1 MRAHIGVAF
10 VFIVYTG
17 FVLLFANTKKDVNY
31 ENKYDA
37 LLLKIEQSQ
46 KVMDSSIVEA
56 TKKEA
61 TIINK
66 TVENIIEDKKQIKQL
81 FSEVAE
87 IKANPKV
94 EIQIQTIR
102 DTVFV
107 TEKKNFWGK
116 SKVDTV
122 Q

>member
-1 MRAHIGVAF
+1 MRYLALI
-10 VFIVYTG
+10 
-17 FVLLFANTKKDVNY
+17 LLLSSCTTTEIKQV
-31 ENKYDA
+31 NKYDT
-37 LLLKIEQSQ
+37 LLLKIEKSQ

-61 TIINK
+61 RLIDK
-66 TVENIIEDKKQIKQL
+66 TVKQIIQDKKQIAELVTQ
-81 FSEVAE
+81 VAE
-87 IKANPKV
+87 AKANPKV

-116 SKVDTV
+116 SKKDTL
-122 Q
+122 

>member
-1 MRAHIGVAF
+1 MRYLALI
-10 VFIVYTG
+10 
-17 FVLLFANTKKDVNY
+17 LLISSCTTAEIEQV
-31 ENKYDA
+31 NKYDT
-37 LLLKIEQSQ
+37 LLIRVEKSQ

-61 TIINK
+61 KIINK
-66 TVENIIEDKKQIKQL
+66 TVQTIIEDKKQI
-81 FSEVAE
+81 AE
-87 IKANPKV
+87 LVTQMAEAKANPKV

>member
-1 MRAHIGVAF
+1 MRYL
-10 VFIVYTG
+10 VFI
-17 FVLLFANTKKDVNY
+17 LLLSSCSTAEV
-31 ENKYDA
+31 EQVNKYDT
-37 LLLKIEQSQ
+37 LLLKVAKSQ
-46 KVMDSSIVEA
+46 LKMDSSIVEA

-61 TIINK
+61 IIINK
-66 TVENIIEDKKQIKQL
+66 TVESIIEDKKQIKQL

-87 IKANPKV
+87 IKANPRV
-94 EIQIQTIR
+94 QIQIDTVR

-116 SKVDTV
+116 SKKDTV

>member
-1 MRAHIGVAF
+1 MRALIA
-10 VFIVYTG
+10 II
-17 FVLLFANTKKDVNY
+17 LLSSCTATEV
-31 ENKYDA
+31 KYDDKYDT
-37 LLLKIEQSQ
+37 LLTKVQESQ
-46 KVMDSSIVEA
+46 KLMDSSIVEA

-66 TVENIIEDKKQIKQL
+66 TVKSIIEDKKQI
-81 FSEVAE
+81 SELVTQVAE
-87 IKANPKV
+87 AKANPKV
-94 EIQIQTIR
+94 EIQIIR

>member
-1 MRAHIGVAF
+1 MRYLALI
-10 VFIVYTG
+10 
-17 FVLLFANTKKDVNY
+17 LLISSCTTVETERVD
-31 ENKYDA
+31 KYDT
-37 LLLKIEQSQ
+37 LLLKVAESQ
-46 KVMDSSIVEA
+46 LKMDSSIVEA

-61 TIINK
+61 IIINK

-94 EIQIQTIR
+94 EIQTIR
-102 DTVFV
+102 DTIFV

-116 SKVDTV
+116 SKTDTV

>member
-1 MRAHIGVAF
+1 MRYLAF
-10 VFIVYTG
+10 I
-17 FVLLFANTKKDVNY
+17 LLISSCTTVETERVD
-31 ENKYDA
+31 KYDT
-37 LLLKIEQSQ
+37 LLLKVAETQLE
-46 KVMDSSIVEA
+46 MDSSIVEA
-56 TKKEA
+56 TKKESI
-61 TIINK
+61 IINK
-66 TVENIIEDKKQIKQL
+66 TVESIIEDKKQIKEL
-81 FSEVAE
+81 FSEVSE

-116 SKVDTV
+116 SKTDTV

>member
-1 MRAHIGVAF
+1 MRYLAF
-10 VFIVYTG
+10 I
-17 FVLLFANTKKDVNY
+17 LLISSCTTVETERVD
-31 ENKYDA
+31 KYDT
-37 LLLKIEQSQ
+37 LLLKVAESQ
-46 KVMDSSIVEA
+46 LEMDNSIVEA

-61 TIINK
+61 IIINK

-116 SKVDTV
+116 SKTDTV

>member
-1 MRAHIGVAF
+1 MRYL
-10 VFIVYTG
+10 VFI
-17 FVLLFANTKKDVNY
+17 LLLSSCSTAEV
-31 ENKYDA
+31 EQVNKYDT
-37 LLLKIEQSQ
+37 LLLKVAKSQ
-46 KVMDSSIVEA
+46 LKMDSSIVEA

-61 TIINK
+61 IIINK
-66 TVENIIEDKKQIKQL
+66 TVESIIEDKKQIKQL
-81 FSEVAE
+81 FNEVAE

-94 EIQIQTIR
+94 QIQIDTVR

-116 SKVDTV
+116 SKKDTV

>member
-1 MRAHIGVAF
+1 MRYLAF
-10 VFIVYTG
+10 I
-17 FVLLFANTKKDVNY
+17 LLISSCTTVETERVD
-31 ENKYDA
+31 KYDT
-37 LLLKIEQSQ
+37 LLLKVAESQ
-46 KVMDSSIVEA
+46 LEMDSSIVEA

-61 TIINK
+61 IIINK
-66 TVENIIEDKKQIKQL
+66 TVDNIIEDKKQIKQL

>member
-1 MRAHIGVAF
+1 MRYLAF
-10 VFIVYTG
+10 I
-17 FVLLFANTKKDVNY
+17 LLISSCTTVETERVD
-31 ENKYDA
+31 KYDT
-37 LLLKIEQSQ
+37 LLLKVAESQ
-46 KVMDSSIVEA
+46 LEMDSSIVEA

-61 TIINK
+61 IIINK

-94 EIQIQTIR
+94 EVQIQTIR

-116 SKVDTV
+116 SKTDTV

>member
-1 MRAHIGVAF
+1 MRYL
-10 VFIVYTG
+10 VFI
-17 FVLLFANTKKDVNY
+17 LLLSSCSTAEV
-31 ENKYDA
+31 EQVNKYDT
-37 LLLKIEQSQ
+37 LLLKVAKSQ
-46 KVMDSSIVEA
+46 LKMDSNIVEA

-61 TIINK
+61 IIINK
-66 TVENIIEDKKQIKQL
+66 TVESIIEDKKQIKQL

-87 IKANPKV
+87 IKANPRV
-94 EIQIQTIR
+94 QIQIDTVR

-116 SKVDTV
+116 SKKDTV

>member
-1 MRAHIGVAF
+1 MRYLALI
-10 VFIVYTG
+10 
-17 FVLLFANTKKDVNY
+17 LLISSCTTTEIEQV
-31 ENKYDA
+31 NKYDT
-37 LLLKIEQSQ
+37 LLIRVKESQ
-46 KVMDSSIVEA
+46 KIMDSSIVEA

-66 TVENIIEDKKQIKQL
+66 TVETIIEDKKQIAQL
-81 FSEVAE
+81 VTQVAE
-87 IKANPKV
+87 AKANPKV

-116 SKVDTV
+116 SKTDTV